1 MASGLWG
8 LLVSMGA
15 YLLLVAAGRLVGL
28 RFGYAKAS
36 AGR

>member
-15 YLLLVAAGRLVGL
+15 YVVLFGGARLFGL
-28 RFGYAKAS
+28 RFGYAKV
-36 AGR
+36 RP